1 MVNLCLAVF
10 LDGRSLLS
18 RTGALTLGA
27 LVPMCPTTSVE
38 VRSDGIPIANRL
50 VEGLALALVSLGHVS
65 NISGP
70 KRLLHRLAKKVP
82 TNAFP
87 PGVENAA

>member
-1 MVNLCLAVF
+1 MN
-10 LDGRSLLS
+10 GGPLLG
-18 RTGALTLGA
+18 RTGALALEA
-27 LVPMCPTTSVE
+27 LVPVGTPARVE
-38 VRSDGIPIANRL
+38 VGSDRIQVTDGL

-82 TNAFP
+82 TDAFP

>member
-1 MVNLCLAVF
+1 MLVN
-10 LDGRSLLS
+10 GGPLLG
-18 RTGALTLGA
+18 RTGALTLRA
-27 LVPMCPTTSVE
+27 LVPVGSTACVE
-38 VRSDGIPIANRL
+38 VGSDGIPIANRL
-50 VEGLALALVSLGHVS
+50 VEGLALVLVSLGHVS

-82 TNAFP
+82 TDAFP